1 VSWVVDEAKVPAPV
15 PTEAQNANVIAGVAV
30 AACSIGAAVIVVFD
44 FASIKASVSF
54 LMQNIRTI
62 SGP

>member
-1 VSWVVDEAKVPAPV
+1 MPAPV

-44 FASIKASVSF
+44 LASIKASISF
-54 LMQNIRTI
+54 LVENIRTM
-62 SGP
+62 SAP